1 MNKGDI
7 VGVSIVWHDDPEK
20 LVWHEAIA
28 IGYWYNFSDEQ
39 DEDIFFYVRD
49 EAELEAMRDPENG
62 NGWHIVGIDE

>member
-1 MNKGDI
+1 MSGDI

-39 DEDIFFYVRD
+39 DEDIFFYV
-49 EAELEAMRDPENG
+49 ENMAELEAMRDPENG
-62 NGWHIVGIDE
+62 NGWHIVEVEE